1 LRSRRSILVRPG
13 NRDEYVVPL
22 PEPPLESEGHCT
34 MGKLLV
40 LMITAFVDMVGFA
53 MVLPLLP
60 FYAASM
66 GATGFVVGLLIS
78 AFSVAQL
85 LSAPTWGKVSDRF
98 GRRPAVISGLL
109 ISAVA
114 YVVFGLAGT
123 ISVLLLS
130 RVVQGLGGGTV
141 GVLQAYVA
149 DTSKPEDRAK
159 GLGWLS
165 AATSAG
171 AVIGPAFGSIF
182 VQWWGH
188 RGPGLGAAGF
198 CLLSALFAWQYLRE
212 SKGMRQS
219 AEHQSPVVSLGAEG
233 GAMTRVVTHAGE
245 PASRLIWIYTIAIG
259 AFYGTAPLLSLLFAD
274 RLGITEKNVWMFVT
288 YFGAMGVI
296 VRAGFL
302 GVAVTK
308 LGEARLAR
316 LGLVLLSAGLGL
328 IAVAH
333 SYLTTVI
340 AITLMPLGTAFVFP
354 CITALLS
361 RVVPSRERGLYMG
374 VQQTYGGVSRV
385 AFPVLAGFLIDRLGT
400 GSPYAVAALLVAAT
414 LLITAPLESYMLK
427 KTPVAATS

>member
-1 LRSRRSILVRPG
+1 
-13 NRDEYVVPL
+13 
-22 PEPPLESEGHCT
+22 

-40 LMITAFVDMVGFA
+40 LMVTAFVDMVGFA
-53 MVLPLLP
+53 MVLPLVP

-85 LSAPTWGKVSDRF
+85 LSAPTWGRVSDRF

-109 ISAVA
+109 ISALA
-114 YVVFGLAGT
+114 YVVFGLAGSLW
-123 ISVLLLS
+123 ILLVS
-130 RVVQGLGGGTV
+130 RVVQGVGGGTV

-149 DTSKPEDRAK
+149 DASKPEDRAK

-171 AVIGPAFGSIF
+171 AVVGPAFGSLF

-188 RGPGLGAAGF
+188 QGPGFGAAGF
-198 CLLSALFAWQYLRE
+198 CILSMLFAWKYLRE
-212 SKGMRQS
+212 SAGMRQT
-219 AEHQSPVVSLGAEG
+219 AEHTVVTASLGVEG
-233 GAMTRVVTHAGE
+233 GAMTRVITHAGE
-245 PASRLIWIYTIAIG
+245 QAPRLIWIYTIAIG

-274 RLGITEKNVWMFVT
+274 RLGVTEKTVGYFIM

-296 VRAGFL
+296 VRAGLL
-302 GVAVTK
+302 GTAVK
-308 LGEARLAR
+308 RLGEARLAR
-316 LGLVLLSAGLGL
+316 LGLVLLSAGLAL

-333 SYLTTVI
+333 SYVTTII
-340 AITLMPLGTAFVFP
+340 AITLMPLGTAFLFP

-361 RVVPSRERGLYMG
+361 RVVPSKERGLHMG

-385 AFPVLAGFLIDRLGT
+385 AFPVLAGYLIDRFGT
-400 GSPYAVAALLVAAT
+400 GSPYAVAAVLVAAT
-414 LLITAPLESYMLK
+414 LLITAPLEQYMQPESRLSA
-427 KTPVAATS
+427 VG

>member
-1 LRSRRSILVRPG
+1 
-13 NRDEYVVPL
+13 
-22 PEPPLESEGHCT
+22 

-40 LMITAFVDMVGFA
+40 LMVTAFVDMVGFA

-60 FYAASM
+60 FYAATM

-85 LSAPTWGKVSDRF
+85 VSAPTWGRISDLF

-123 ISVLLLS
+123 LWILLLS
-130 RVVQGLGGGTV
+130 RVVQGVGGGTV

-149 DTSKPEDRAK
+149 DASRPEDRAK

-171 AVIGPAFGSIF
+171 AVVGPAFGSMF

-188 RGPGLGAAGF
+188 RGPGFGAAGF
-198 CLLSALFAWQYLRE
+198 CVLSSLFAWKYLRE
-212 SKGMRQS
+212 SAGLRTTT
-219 AEHQSPVVSLGAEG
+219 EHSIPVASLGVEG
-233 GAMTRVVTHAGE
+233 SALSRVLTHPGD
-245 PASRLIWIYTIAIG
+245 PAPRLVWIYTIAIG

-274 RLGITEKNVWMFVT
+274 RLSVTEKNVGYFIM
-288 YFGAMGVI
+288 YFGAMGVL
-296 VRAGFL
+296 VRAGIL
-302 GVAVTK
+302 GIAVKK

-316 LGLVLLSAGLGL
+316 LGLVLLAAGLGL
-328 IAVAH
+328 VAVARG
-333 SYLTTVI
+333 YLTTFI
-340 AITLMPLGTAFVFP
+340 AITLMPLGTAFLFP

-361 RVVPSRERGLYMG
+361 RVVPSKERGLHMG
-374 VQQTYGGVSRV
+374 VQQTYGGISRV
-385 AFPVLAGFLIDRLGT
+385 AFPVLAGFLMDRFGT
-400 GSPYAVAALLVAAT
+400 GSPYALAAVLVAAT
-414 LLITAPLESYMLK
+414 LLLTAPLEDYMVLRK
-427 KTPVAATS
+427 PAAAQPGLETGT

>member
-1 LRSRRSILVRPG
+1 
-13 NRDEYVVPL
+13 
-22 PEPPLESEGHCT
+22 

-60 FYAASM
+60 FYAARM

-109 ISAVA
+109 ISAIA
-114 YVVFGLAGT
+114 YVVFGVAGT
-123 ISVLLLS
+123 LAILLLS
-130 RVVQGLGGGTV
+130 RVVQGVGGGTV

-149 DTSKPEDRAK
+149 DASKPEDRAK

-171 AVIGPAFGSIF
+171 AVIGPAFGSLC
-182 VQWWGH
+182 VQWWGY
-188 RGPGLGAAGF
+188 RGPGFGAAAF
-198 CLLSALFAWQYLRE
+198 CLLSMLFAWRYLRE
-212 SKGMRQS
+212 SQGMRQT
-219 AEHQSPVVSLGAEG
+219 AEHQVPVSPALGPQGSALS
-233 GAMTRVVTHAGE
+233 RVITHAGE
-245 PASRLIWIYTIAIG
+245 PAPRLIWIYTIAIG

-274 RLGITEKNVWMFVT
+274 RLGVTEKNVWMFVT
-288 YFGAMGVI
+288 YFGAMGVV

-302 GVAVTK
+302 GIAVK
-308 LGEARLAR
+308 RLGEARLAR

-333 SYLTTVI
+333 GYATTMI
-340 AITLMPLGTAFVFP
+340 AITLMPLGTAFLFP

-361 RVVPSRERGLYMG
+361 RVVPSRERGLHMG

-385 AFPVLAGFLIDRLGT
+385 AFPVLAGFLIDHFGT
-400 GSPYAVAALLVAAT
+400 GSPYAVAAVLVAAT
-414 LLITAPLESYMLK
+414 LLITAPLEGYMSLK
-427 KTPVAATS
+427 KQMA

>member
-1 LRSRRSILVRPG
+1 
-13 NRDEYVVPL
+13 
-22 PEPPLESEGHCT
+22 

-40 LMITAFVDMVGFA
+40 LMVTAFVDMVGFA
-53 MVLPLLP
+53 MVLPLVP
-60 FYAASM
+60 FYAARM
-66 GATGFVVGLLIS
+66 GATGFIVGLLIS

-85 LSAPTWGKVSDRF
+85 LSAPTWGRVSDVL
-98 GRRPAVISGLL
+98 GRRPAVVSGLL

-123 ISVLLLS
+123 LWVLLLS
-130 RVVQGLGGGTV
+130 RVVQGVGGGTV

-149 DTSKPEDRAK
+149 DASSPEDRAK

-171 AVIGPAFGSIF
+171 AVVGPAFGSLF

-188 RGPGLGAAGF
+188 RGPGFGAAGF
-198 CLLSALFAWQYLRE
+198 CVLSMLFAFRYLRE
-212 SKGMRQS
+212 SSGLRQS
-219 AEHQSPVVSLGAEG
+219 IEHAVPNNSPAPEG
-233 GAMTRVVTHAGE
+233 SALVRVVTHASE

-274 RLGITEKNVWMFVT
+274 RLGVTEKTVGYFIM
-288 YFGAMGVI
+288 YFGAMGVL
-296 VRAGFL
+296 VRAGIL
-302 GVAVTK
+302 GYAVQK

-316 LGLVLLSAGLGL
+316 LGLVFLAAGLAL
-328 IAVAH
+328 ISVARGYAAVFA
-333 SYLTTVI
+333 
-340 AITLMPLGTAFVFP
+340 AITLMPIGTAFLFP

-361 RVVPSRERGLYMG
+361 RVVPRRERGLYMG

-385 AFPVLAGFLIDRLGT
+385 IFPAAAGFLIDRLGT

-414 LLITAPLESYMLK
+414 LLITAPLEQYMRAEGYQV
-427 KTPVAATS
+427 PAVSG

>member
-1 LRSRRSILVRPG
+1 
-13 NRDEYVVPL
+13 
-22 PEPPLESEGHCT
+22 

-60 FYAASM
+60 FYAARM

-109 ISAVA
+109 ISAIA
-114 YVVFGLAGT
+114 YLVFGVAGT
-123 ISVLLLS
+123 LAILLVS
-130 RVVQGLGGGTV
+130 RVVQGVGGGTV

-171 AVIGPAFGSIF
+171 AVIGPAFGSLC
-182 VQWWGH
+182 VQWWGY
-188 RGPGLGAAGF
+188 RGPGFGAAGF
-198 CLLSALFAWQYLRE
+198 CLLSMLFASRYLRE
-212 SKGMRQS
+212 SQGTRQT
-219 AEHQSPVVSLGAEG
+219 AEHQAATPSLGPEG
-233 GAMTRVVTHAGE
+233 SALSRVITHAGD
-245 PASRLIWIYTIAIG
+245 PAPRLIWIYTIAIG

-274 RLGITEKNVWMFVT
+274 RLGVTEKNVWMFVT
-288 YFGAMGVI
+288 YFGAMGVV

-302 GVAVTK
+302 GFAVK
-308 LGEARLAR
+308 RLGEARLAR

-328 IAVAH
+328 VAVAH
-333 SYLTTVI
+333 SYLTTMI
-340 AITLMPLGTAFVFP
+340 AITLMPLGTAFLFP

-361 RVVPSRERGLYMG
+361 RVVPSRERGLHMG

-385 AFPVLAGFLIDRLGT
+385 AFPVLAGFLIDRFGT
-400 GSPYAVAALLVAAT
+400 GSPYAVAAVLVAAT
-414 LLITAPLESYMLK
+414 LLITAPLEGYMAPTKQL
-427 KTPVAATS
+427 A